1 MSVFLKNKLNIGL
14 GIQLYIKL
22 DVKLN
27 VKRSDKTSRGSYNS
41 KSVIKEATSSK
52 ELKTKTR
59 SIVKDNTTN
68 TGGIINSS
76 ITSPSTGINIKNVKE
91 EAIRKEKGVSNII
104 EFTTGFL
111 TSSTLISTTASALY

>member
-1 MSVFLKNKLNIGL
+1 MFPKNKLNVGL

-27 VKRSDKTSRGSYNS
+27 IKRSSKASRGSYSS

-59 SIVKDNTTN
+59 SVAKDNTTN
-68 TGGIINSS
+68 TGDIINST
-76 ITSPSTGINIKNVKE
+76 IASPSTGINIKNVEE
-91 EAIRKEKGVSNII
+91 EAIGKEKGVSNTTG
-104 EFTTGFL
+104 FTAGFL
-111 TSSTLISTTASALY
+111 TSSTFISTTASAPY

>member
-1 MSVFLKNKLNIGL
+1 MFLKNKLNIGL

-27 VKRSDKTSRGSYNS
+27 VKRSSKASRGSYSS

-59 SIVKDNTTN
+59 SVVKDNTTN
-68 TGGIINSS
+68 TGGLINST
-76 ITSPSTGINIKNVKE
+76 IASPNTGINIKNIKE
-91 EAIRKEKGVSNII
+91 EAIRKEKKINNTIGFIA
-104 EFTTGFL
+104 GFL
-111 TSSTLISTTASALY
+111 TSSTLILTIASAFY

>member
-1 MSVFLKNKLNIGL
+1 MSVFPKNKLNVGL

-27 VKRSDKTSRGSYNS
+27 VKRSGKASRGSYNS

-59 SIVKDNTTN
+59 SVAKDNTTN
-68 TGGIINSS
+68 TGGIINSA
-76 ITSPSTGINIKNVKE
+76 ITGPSTGINIKNVKE
-91 EAIRKEKGVSNII
+91 EAIRKEKEVSDTIG
-104 EFTTGFL
+104 FTAGFL
-111 TSSTLISTTASALY
+111 TSSTLILTTTSAPY